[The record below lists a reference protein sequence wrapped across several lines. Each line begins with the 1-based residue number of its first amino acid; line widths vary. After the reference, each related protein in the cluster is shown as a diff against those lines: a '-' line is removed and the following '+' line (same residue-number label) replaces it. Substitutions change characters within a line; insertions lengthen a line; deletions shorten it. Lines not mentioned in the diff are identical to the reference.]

1 MREAEGAGVSAPAR
15 ATNGA
20 RELPRGRHELTRAA
34 VADSQ
39 RTRLLDAMAEVVAE
53 KGYVA
58 ATVADVVA
66 AAGVSRRTF
75 YEQFEHKEACFL
87 AAHRAGLELL
97 LNEIRDAVTPL
108 AREDWRGRARASIE
122 SYLRTLAERP
132 SAAWAFTVEAL
143 GAGPHALE
151 QRAQVLV
158 RWVAQWRA
166 LHETARRQDQSLRS
180 VSDDE
185 LAVLVGGIEELV
197 RECMRSR
204 SAQELPGL
212 APRITEVA
220 LATLGGGA

>member
-1 MREAEGAGVSAPAR
+1 VPQAEGAGVSAP
-15 ATNGA
+15 A

-58 ATVADVVA
+58 ATVGDVVA
-66 AAGVSRRTF
+66 TAGVSRRTF

-87 AAHRAGLELL
+87 AAHQAGLELL
-97 LNEIRDAVTPL
+97 LREIGDAVAPL
-108 AREDWRGRARASIE
+108 PRDDWRGRAQASIDA
-122 SYLRTLAERP
+122 YLRTLAERP
-132 SAAWAFTVEAL
+132 AAAWAFTVEAL

-151 QRAQVLV
+151 QRAKVLV

-166 LHETARRQDQSLRS
+166 LHETARREDPKLRS

-204 SAQELPGL
+204 SAAGLPKL
-212 APRITEVA
+212 APRVTKVA

>member
-1 MREAEGAGVSAPAR
+1 MSAP
-15 ATNGA
+15 A
-20 RELPRGRHELTRAA
+20 RELPRGRHDLTRAA

-39 RTRLLDAMAEVVAE
+39 RTRLLDAMVEVVAE

-58 ATVADVVA
+58 ATIGDVVA
-66 AAGVSRRTF
+66 AAAVSRRTF

-87 AAHRAGLELL
+87 AAHHAGLELL
-97 LNEIRDAVTPL
+97 LREIRDAVAPL
-108 AREDWRGRARASIE
+108 PRDDWRGRARASIE
-122 SYLRTLAERP
+122 SYLRTLADRP
-132 SAAWAFTVEAL
+132 AAAWAFTVEAL

-166 LHETARRQDQSLRS
+166 LHEAARREDPSLRA

-197 RECMRSR
+197 RERMRSHG
-204 SAQELPGL
+204 AKELPGL
-212 APRITEVA
+212 APRVTKVA
-220 LATLGGGA
+220 LAALGGGA